1 MARRLVVRKQAVP
14 LSPEAA
20 CAAFTRWHPR
30 EPCVATLSVP
40 FAVIYNSQSAPVPAF
55 CSWMHSS
62 ARAVKAA
69 ILGGHPQGCAASGG
83 AGRGAGR
90 CEWSRRWPP
99 CRPGRPTR
107 TWRGRRVRAW
117 CFGASPPT
125 RTRAAPMVLPLG
137 ITGHGASVPAPIG
150 LCCSNPADGAGMPR
164 AAPGDVT
171 QQQQHI
177 SARHGIGQLC
187 GIWGTLER
195 KEGIIAL
202 PDWARSVAS
211 FIPTSPGS
219 PMLTRSSCRIAL
231 ATRTWAML
239 LRLG

>member
-1 MARRLVVRKQAVP
+1 MCCLHAVAP
-14 LSPEAA
+14 PR
-20 CAAFTRWHPR
+20 AAFSH
-30 EPCVATLSVP
+30 LSVP
-40 FAVIYNSQSAPVPAF
+40 FAVICHGALPRF

-62 ARAVKAA
+62 AVKLP
-69 ILGGHPQGCAASGG
+69 ILGQGATAPHARTTTRVRGCGQQG
-83 AGRGAGR
+83 AGRGAER

-125 RTRAAPMVLPLG
+125 RTRAAPMVLPPD

-177 SARHGIGQLC
+177 SARRGIGQLC
-187 GIWGTLER
+187 GIWGTLAR
-195 KEGIIAL
+195 KEGIVAL

-211 FIPTSPGS
+211 SIPTSPGS
-219 PMLTRSSCRIAL
+219 PMPTRSSCRIAL

>member
-1 MARRLVVRKQAVP
+1 MCCLHA
-14 LSPEAA
+14 
-20 CAAFTRWHPR
+20 
-30 EPCVATLSVP
+30 VATPRNVCSHVECLLLKVP
-40 FAVIYNSQSAPVPAF
+40 FAFFFSPFPF
-55 CSWMHSS
+55 RRFLPWMHSS
-62 ARAVKAA
+62 MAKAA
-69 ILGGHPQGCAASGG
+69 FLG
-83 AGRGAGR
+83 
-90 CEWSRRWPP
+90 RRWPP

-107 TWRGRRVRAW
+107 TWRSRRVRAW

-125 RTRAAPMVLPLG
+125 RTRAALMVLPPG

-187 GIWGTLER
+187 GIWGTLATQQ
-195 KEGIIAL
+195 EGIVAL

-211 FIPTSPGS
+211 SIPTSPGS
-219 PMLTRSSCRIAL
+219 PMPTRSSCRIAL

>member
-1 MARRLVVRKQAVP
+1 MCCIHAVAPLRNVCSHVERSVCGYLFAR
-14 LSPEAA
+14 
-20 CAAFTRWHPR
+20 
-30 EPCVATLSVP
+30 
-40 FAVIYNSQSAPVPAF
+40 PAF

-62 ARAVKAA
+62 ALKAA
-69 ILGGHPQGCAASGG
+69 NNLGPPHVPPRTKRCAGAAS
-83 AGRGAGR
+83 RGAGR
-90 CEWSRRWPP
+90 CEWCRRWPP

-125 RTRAAPMVLPLG
+125 RTRAAPMVLPPG

-164 AAPGDVT
+164 AAPGDAT

-177 SARHGIGQLC
+177 FARRGIGQLC
-187 GIWGTLER
+187 GIWGTLAR
-195 KEGIIAL
+195 KEGIVAL

-211 FIPTSPGS
+211 SIPTSPGS
-219 PMLTRSSCRIAL
+219 PMPTRSSCRIAL
-231 ATRTWAML
+231 ATRTWPML